1 MKFSIEINVE
11 ENCGC
16 QAVVTAPAVEKPEE
30 LCIGQVVD
38 FRFTNG
44 EKAQYMVQ
52 RVDEDGYLCM
62 LVDCL
67 TKAYPMNQRNT
78 NKGGYAASDLRKNMN
93 GEILALFPAE
103 LRERMIPF
111 ASGDLLRLPTEKEI
125 FGCNEYGKDEPDS
138 VQQFEPMKS
147 RRNRIAFRG
156 ADESLEWY
164 WLENEVEDSAALFA
178 RVYSAG
184 YCSYYYAS
192 HVYGVRPAFKIKKS
206 EITPRRG
213 E

>member
-11 ENCGC
+11 DEKSGKSI
-16 QAVVTAPAVEKPEE
+16 VLAPAAESEE
-30 LCIGQVVD
+30 PVVGKVYD
-38 FRFTNG
+38 FQLTTG

-62 LVDCL
+62 LVDCVP
-67 TKAYPMNQRNT
+67 KAYPMNQRNT
-78 NKGGYAASDLRKNMN
+78 NKGGYLASDLRKAMN

-125 FGCNEYGKDEPDS
+125 FGVNEYGKEEPDS

-164 WLENEVEDSAALFA
+164 FLENEVEGSAAYFA
-178 RVYSAG
+178 RVYSDGHAYYG
-184 YCSYYYAS
+184 SASY
-192 HVYGVRPAFKIKKS
+192 VLGVRPAFKIKNL
-206 EITPRRG
+206 
-213 E
+213 